1 MPAAAI
7 PTPWVHGHDA
17 INPRAFK
24 QAMRA
29 VAGSVAI
36 LASEHDE
43 VGFCGITAT
52 AVCSF
57 SAEPPSLLACVNRG
71 STFASAIREGVPFS
85 VNLPAGDQENVA
97 RAFGGMTKAKGV
109 ARFSSGS
116 WVRGGTGAPLL
127 VGARA
132 MFECRVA
139 EIIVRASHMIVIG
152 IVSGVALDRAGR
164 SPVFYAHGRF
174 LTVGDEAN

>member
-1 MPAAAI
+1 MPAAA
-7 PTPWVHGHDA
+7 PQTTWVDGHGA

-29 VAGSVAI
+29 VAGSVAV
-36 LASEHDE
+36 LASEHDMI
-43 VGFCGITAT
+43 GLCGITAT

-57 SAEPPSLLACVNRG
+57 SAEPPSLLACVNRS
-71 STFASAIREGVPFS
+71 STFAAAIREGVAFS
-85 VNLPAGDQENVA
+85 VNLPAGDQEDVA

-116 WVRGGTGAPLL
+116 WVRGESGAPLL

-152 IVSGVALDRAGR
+152 IVSGVALDRADR

-174 LTVGDEAN
+174 LTVGDAN

>member
-1 MPAAAI
+1 MPAVAF
-7 PTPWVHGHDA
+7 PTTWVHGHDA

-43 VGFCGITAT
+43 IGFCGITAT

-57 SAEPPSLLACVNRG
+57 SAEPPSLLACVNRS
-71 STFASAIREGVPFS
+71 STFASAIREGLPFS

-97 RAFGGMTKAKGV
+97 RAFGGMTSAKGV

-116 WVRGGTGAPLL
+116 WVRGETGAPLL
-127 VGARA
+127 W
-132 MFECRVA
+132 
-139 EIIVRASHMIVIG
+139 
-152 IVSGVALDRAGR
+152 RAGNVR
-164 SPVFYAHGRF
+164 LPGGRNNRAGIAPDRDRHC
-174 LTVGDEAN
+174 LGGCAGSR

>member
-1 MPAAAI
+1 MPAADS
-7 PTPWVHGHDA
+7 PTTWVHGRDA

-36 LASEHDE
+36 LASEHGE
-43 VGFCGITAT
+43 IGLCGITAT

-71 STFASAIREGVPFS
+71 STFGLAIGEGLPFS

-97 RAFGGMTKAKGV
+97 RAFGGMTTAKGV
-109 ARFSSGS
+109 ARFSAGS
-116 WVRGGTGAPLL
+116 WVRGETGAPLL

-132 MFECRVA
+132 NFECRVA
-139 EIIVRASHMIVIG
+139 EIIVRASHVIVIG
-152 IVSGVALDRAGR
+152 IVSGVALDRADR
-164 SPVFYAHGRF
+164 SPVFYAYGRF
-174 LTVGDEAN
+174 LTVGEDAN

>member
-1 MPAAAI
+1 
-7 PTPWVHGHDA
+7 
-17 INPRAFK
+17 
-24 QAMRA
+24 
-29 VAGSVAI
+29 
-36 LASEHDE
+36 
-43 VGFCGITAT
+43 
-52 AVCSF
+52 
-57 SAEPPSLLACVNRG
+57 
-71 STFASAIREGVPFS
+71 ASAIREGLPFS

-116 WVRGGTGAPLL
+116 WVRGETGAPLL

-139 EIIVRASHMIVIG
+139 EIIARATHMIVIG
-152 IVSGVALDRAGR
+152 VVSGVALDRADR

-174 LTVGDEAN
+174 VTGDEAN